1 MELLTARA
9 VSRKEACGFFGEKKQ
24 AVHPLSPATPPQV
37 LPGPVLPG
45 SVCFEGELQ
54 KRGGSRRLSGAGW
67 TGGGMKESNVAFT
80 W

>member
-1 MELLTARA
+1 MEVLTARA
-9 VSRKEACGFFGEKKQ
+9 VSRKEACGFLGEKNRQ
-24 AVHPLSPATPPQV
+24 FTLFPPPPPPQV
-37 LPGPVLPG
+37 LRGPVLPG